1 MAEKYSRWRD
11 PATGVQPFLAPL
23 PASTDS
29 LPPLIQVVTLPFGT
43 VLGGIRTLLVV
54 LLLLAQ
60 TVLVEG
66 AYAPLRVF
74 PPVHAAL
81 TRAANAGI
89 ARLTLAVLGIVWI
102 NVETVQLR
110 KTGRSPPKLPFDP
123 EKGDLI
129 VANSSS
135 YVDLLYL
142 AFRHNAVFIL
152 PVSSAN
158 GKIVGWRRV
167 GLLAAVWSSGAL
179 PQPYK
184 GAESL
189 SNALKNAP
197 GPVVLFPECT
207 TSNNRALLK
216 IPELAP
222 PTKGSKGRIFVLA
235 FKRVSFSR
243 QHYACND
250 LLARR
255 YPQPTR
261 LASSLTYPIPSSS
274 LIRLPLAHIW
284 SLTSR
289 LTPYTFTVRR
299 LHPSES
305 PTSWESIGE
314 TLTRTAR
321 LKKVVGLGWVEK
333 GAFLEFRRVK
343 GR

>member
-11 PATGVQPFLAPL
+11 PATGVQPFLTPL
-23 PASTDS
+23 PASTES
-29 LPPLIQVVTLPFGT
+29 LLPLVQAVTLPFT
-43 VLGGIRTLLVV
+43 AVLGGLRTLLVV

-66 AYAPLRVF
+66 IYGLLRVL
-74 PPVHAAL
+74 PPVHALL

-89 ARLTLAVLGIVWI
+89 ARLILAVLGVLWI

-123 EKGDLI
+123 KKGDLI

-142 AFRHNAVFIL
+142 AFRYNASFIL
-152 PVSSAN
+152 PVSSAQ
-158 GKIVGWRRV
+158 GKVIGWRRV
-167 GLLAAVWSSGAL
+167 GLLAAVWSIGAL
-179 PQPYK
+179 PQRQE
-184 GAESL
+184 GAEGL
-189 SNALKNAP
+189 SDALKNAS

-216 IPELAP
+216 IPDLAA
-222 PTKGSKGRIFVLA
+222 PTKGSKGSLPRIFVLA
-235 FKRVSFSR
+235 FK
-243 QHYACND
+243 
-250 LLARR
+250 

-261 LASSLTYPIPSSS
+261 LAPSLTYPIPSSS
-274 LIRLPLAHIW
+274 FIRLPLAHIC
-284 SLTSR
+284 SLASR

-305 PTSWESIGE
+305 PTTWDNLGE
-314 TLTRTAR
+314 TLAQTAR

>member
-11 PATGVQPFLAPL
+11 PATGVQPFLIPL
-23 PASTDS
+23 PASTES
-29 LPPLIQVVTLPFGT
+29 LPPFVQVVTLPFAA
-43 VLGGIRTLLVV
+43 VLGGLRTLLVV

-66 AYAPLRVF
+66 IYGLLRVL
-74 PPVHAAL
+74 PPVHAPL

-89 ARLTLAVLGIVWI
+89 ARMILAVLGVLWI

-110 KTGRSPPKLPFDP
+110 KTGRSPPKLPYDP
-123 EKGDLI
+123 KKGDLI
-129 VANSSS
+129 VANSS
-135 YVDLLYL
+135 Y
-142 AFRHNAVFIL
+142 NASFIL

-158 GKIVGWRRV
+158 GKVVGWRRV
-167 GLLAAVWSSGAL
+167 SLLAAVWATGSL
-179 PQPYK
+179 PQPQG

-189 SNALKNAP
+189 SDALTNAP

-216 IPELAP
+216 ILDLAP
-222 PTKGSKGRIFVLA
+222 PTKGTKGSLPRIFVLA
-235 FKRVSFSR
+235 FK
-243 QHYACND
+243 
-250 LLARR
+250 
-255 YPQPTR
+255 YPQPTC
-261 LASSLTYPIPSSS
+261 LAPSLTYPIPSSPF
-274 LIRLPLAHIW
+274 IRLPLAHIY

-299 LHPSES
+299 LHPSDS
-305 PTSWESIGE
+305 PTSWDNLGE
-314 TLTRTAR
+314 TLAQTAR